1 MLVPGFVDRH
11 GVAAALREIAV
22 VLRLQD
28 ENAFKVRAY
37 ERAADAIETTEE
49 DLDRLTREG
58 ALEQIE
64 GVGKAIAAQVSELVT
79 EGTSG
84 LLERLKS
91 ELPAGLIE
99 ISAVPGLGVKKAR
112 QLIDT
117 LGVATLAELEAACVA
132 GRVRGIRGFG
142 ARSEQSI
149 LEAVR
154 ARQAAPSATD
164 ARMVLVE
171 ALELALP
178 ILDRIRALP
187 GVEQAELA
195 GSIRR
200 WEETVG
206 CARFVVA
213 TREPHGVLE
222 ALAKDPRLAR
232 VAIDAAKLEATLP
245 RGLAAEVLTTPGEA
259 FGAAYMFATGSR
271 AHTEKLTAL
280 AREGGLLLSA
290 RGLVRTTRKN
300 GTRRVVA
307 KDEAAVYKQLGMPF
321 IPPELRDDH
330 GEIEDALS
338 DRLPDDLVCERDIR
352 GIVHCHTTHSDG
364 RNTVLEMARAAEA
377 LGMQYITITDHSPA
391 AHYARGVT
399 LDRLKAQWDEIDAAQ
414 EQTKIRILRG
424 TECDIL
430 EDGALDYPA
439 NVLEKFDIVIAS
451 LHSRL
456 TMSEAQMTRRV
467 IQAMK
472 QPLFKV
478 WGHALARLVGRRA
491 PVALEVE
498 TVLDAVAQS
507 RAAIEVNGDPYRLD
521 LEPKWI
527 RAARDRGI
535 PFVVSNDAHSTAAI
549 KYLPFGVAMARR
561 GGLRRREV
569 LNTLDVHGFTSAVR
583 PTGSGRR

>member
-1 MLVPGFVDRH
+1 
-11 GVAAALREIAV
+11 
-22 VLRLQD
+22 
-28 ENAFKVRAY
+28 
-37 ERAADAIETTEE
+37 
-49 DLDRLTREG
+49 
-58 ALEQIE
+58 
-64 GVGKAIAAQVSELVT
+64 
-79 EGTSG
+79 
-84 LLERLKS
+84 
-91 ELPAGLIE
+91 
-99 ISAVPGLGVKKAR
+99 
-112 QLIDT
+112 
-117 LGVATLAELEAACVA
+117 
-132 GRVRGIRGFG
+132 
-142 ARSEQSI
+142 
-149 LEAVR
+149 
-154 ARQAAPSATD
+154 
-164 ARMVLVE
+164 
-171 ALELALP
+171 
-178 ILDRIRALP
+178 
-187 GVEQAELA
+187 
-195 GSIRR
+195 
-200 WEETVG
+200 
-206 CARFVVA
+206 
-213 TREPHGVLE
+213 
-222 ALAKDPRLAR
+222 
-232 VAIDAAKLEATLP
+232 
-245 RGLAAEVLTTPGEA
+245 
-259 FGAAYMFATGSR
+259 
-271 AHTEKLTAL
+271 
-280 AREGGLLLSA
+280 
-290 RGLVRTTRKN
+290 
-300 GTRRVVA
+300 
-307 KDEAAVYKQLGMPF
+307 
-321 IPPELRDDH
+321 
-330 GEIEDALS
+330 
-338 DRLPDDLVCERDIR
+338 
-352 GIVHCHTTHSDG
+352 
-364 RNTVLEMARAAEA
+364 
-377 LGMQYITITDHSPA
+377 MQYITITDHSPA